1 MRLRVWSVAVAALL
15 IATAAA
21 AQGTL
26 EDGEQPGTALPL
38 PSTPAR
44 PSDAQ
49 TPSSAAQPPADA
61 QQRPFADRPPT
72 AVEGIA
78 PPEDGEEERPFRAVA
93 GGSLAWDSNVFRLP
107 SSVDAQSRLGR

>member
-1 MRLRVWSVAVAALL
+1 MKLPASALAVAALL

-61 QQRPFADRPPT
+61 QDRPFADRPPT
-72 AVEGIA
+72 SPEGVA
-78 PPEDGEEERPFRAVA
+78 PADGEQRQVMVVA

-107 SSVDAQSRLGR
+107 GSVDAQSRLG